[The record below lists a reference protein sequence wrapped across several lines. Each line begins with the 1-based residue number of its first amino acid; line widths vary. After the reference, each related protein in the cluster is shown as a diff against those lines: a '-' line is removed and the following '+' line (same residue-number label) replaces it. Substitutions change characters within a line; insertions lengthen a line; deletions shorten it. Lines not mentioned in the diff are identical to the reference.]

1 MFLLRLLAPMCGLL
15 IFCNAFSQESKDS
28 TIVLT
33 EAVVRAFSYDRPL
46 LDVPAAVG
54 PIDSKMLSRFNNTN
68 LLPAVNTIPGVRFE
82 ERSPGSYRLSIRGS
96 SLRSPFGIRNVKMY
110 WNGLPLTD
118 GGGNTYL
125 NLIDFDAVDKLEI
138 IKGPGASLYGA
149 GTGGVVLLSSAKVKS
164 SGFQFSSVAGS
175 FGLVRYQGSAQIKN
189 KTNTGRI
196 SYAHQQASGY
206 REQSN
211 MTRDGINLDWSFDLS
226 SKSNL
231 ATTFLY
237 SDLFYQTPGGL
248 TKTEY
253 DLDPSQARPT
263 VGASVGAIAK
273 QARVSNKTS
282 YIGLMHEYQFN
293 ERWVN
298 QTGIY
303 GSYTAFVNPA
313 IRNFEIRKETNYSAR
328 SETAYSFGAAA
339 NSKLTFGGEYQYFTS
354 PVTNFDNNFGTQ
366 GNLQADDKL
375 GSTQALVFGQ
385 TDIHLPHEF
394 FFTLGASV
402 NTLQYRFERLSDT
415 QPSKQTRNFNP
426 VFSPRIALLKRMTPT
441 ISIYGSYSQGFST
454 PTLAEV
460 RPSTNTYNN
469 SLNSEQGNNL
479 EAGIKGS
486 TLSGKL
492 TFELVAYQFKLN
504 QAIVIQRTAD
514 GADFYINSG
523 GTLQRGMEASVK
535 WVPTIL
541 NTENNA
547 FNVWSSYTLNP
558 YKFVNYVTTGKDYS
572 GNRLT
577 GTAINTL
584 VAGIDVS
591 RNRFY
596 MNATFNYTS
605 NIALNDANTDFANE
619 YYLFGCRFG
628 YKTNPTKLPFD
639 FFAGIDNAFNQRY
652 SLGND
657 LNAAGGRYYNAA
669 AGRGFYVGIS
679 STINFKQ
686 L

>member
-1 MFLLRLLAPMCGLL
+1 MKNKIVVFFFFLL
-15 IFCNAFSQESKDS
+15 FFSTNSFSQVAAKDS
-28 TIVLT
+28 TTLLSEVIVK
-33 EAVVRAFSYDRPL
+33 AYAYNRPAL
-46 LDVPAAVG
+46 EIPAAIGLV
-54 PIDSKMLSRFNNTN
+54 DSKLLNRFNNTN

-96 SLRSPFGIRNVKMY
+96 SLRSPFGIRNVKIY

-125 NLIDFDAVDKLEI
+125 NLVDFDAVDKLEI

-149 GTGGVVLLSSAKVKS
+149 GTGGVVLLSSPKVKS
-164 SGFQFSSVAGS
+164 NGFQFSTVAGS
-175 FGLVRYQGSAQIKN
+175 FGLVRYQGSAQIRN
-189 KTNTGRI
+189 KTNAGRI

-282 YIGLMHEYQFN
+282 YVGFTHEYKFN
-293 ERWVN
+293 QHWTN
-298 QTGIY
+298 KTGVY
-303 GSYTAFVNPA
+303 GSYTLFVNPA
-313 IRNFEIRKETNYSAR
+313 IRNFEIRKETNYGAR
-328 SETAYSFGAAA
+328 SETAYSFGATS

-375 GSTQALVFGQ
+375 GSTQALIFAQ
-385 TDIHLPHEF
+385 TDIHLPHEL

-402 NTLQYRFERLSDT
+402 NALQYRFERLSDT
-415 QPSKQTRNFNP
+415 QPSKQKRNFNP
-426 VFSPRIALLKRMTPT
+426 VFSPRIALLKKIAPT

-469 SLNSEQGNNL
+469 SLNSEQGDNL

-486 TLSGKL
+486 TRNGKL
-492 TFELVAYQFKLN
+492 TFELVAYKFKLN

-523 GTLQRGMEASVK
+523 GTLQRGLEASVK
-535 WVPTIL
+535 WLPTIL
-541 NTENNA
+541 NTGNNA
-547 FNVWSSYTLNP
+547 FNMWSSYTLNP
-558 YKFVNYVTTGKDYS
+558 YKFENYITTGKNYS

-577 GTAINTL
+577 GTTINTL
-584 VAGIDVS
+584 VAAIDFS

-605 NIALNDANTDFANE
+605 SMVLNDANTDFANE
-619 YYLFGCRFG
+619 YFLFGCRLG
-628 YKTNPTKLPFD
+628 YKINFVNLPLE
-639 FFAGIDNAFNQRY
+639 FFAGVDNGFDQRY

-657 LNAAGGRYYNAA
+657 LNAAAGRYYNAA
-669 AGRGFYVGIS
+669 AGRGFYGGIRLIV
-679 STINFKQ
+679 IN
-686 L
+686 

>member
-33 EAVVRAFSYDRPL
+33 EAVVHAFSYGRPL
-46 LDVPAAVG
+46 LEVPAAVG
-54 PIDSKMLSRFNNTN
+54 AIDSKMLNRFNNTN

-125 NLIDFDAVDKLEI
+125 NLVDFDAVDKLEI
-138 IKGPGASLYGA
+138 IKGPGASLYGP
-149 GTGGVVLLSSAKVKS
+149 GTGGVVLWSSPKVKS
-164 SGFQFSSVAGS
+164 TGFQFSTVAGS
-175 FGLVRYQGSAQIKN
+175 FGLVRYHGSAQIKN

-226 SKSNL
+226 SKSNF

-248 TKTEY
+248 TKMEY
-253 DLDPSQARPT
+253 DLDPSKARPT

-273 QARVSNKTS
+273 QARVSNKTG

-313 IRNFEIRKETNYSAR
+313 IRNFEIRKETNYGAR
-328 SETAYSFGAAA
+328 SETAYSFGATS

-366 GNLQADDKL
+366 GNLQADDRL
-375 GSTQALVFGQ
+375 GSTQALIFAQ
-385 TDIHLPHEF
+385 TDIHLPHEL

-426 VFSPRIALLKRMTPT
+426 VFSPRIAFLKKITPT

-469 SLNSEQGNNL
+469 SLNSEQGDNL

-486 TLSGKL
+486 TLKRKL

-523 GTLQRGMEASVK
+523 GALQRGMEASVK

-541 NTENNA
+541 NNGNNA

-558 YKFVNYVTTGKDYS
+558 YKFENYVTIGKDYS

-577 GTAINTL
+577 GTALNTL

-591 RNRFY
+591 WNRFY
-596 MNATFNYTS
+596 MNATFTYTS
-605 NIALNDANTDFANE
+605 NIALNDANTDFASE
-619 YYLFGCRFG
+619 YYLFECRLG
-628 YKTNPTKLPFD
+628 YKINFVNLPLE
-639 FFAGIDNAFNQRY
+639 FFAGVDNGFDQRY

-657 LNAAGGRYYNAA
+657 LNAAAGRYYNAA
-669 AGRGFYVGIS
+669 AGRGFYGGIRLIV
-679 STINFKQ
+679 IN
-686 L
+686 

>member
-28 TIVLT
+28 TIVLA

-54 PIDSKMLSRFNNTN
+54 PIDSKMLNRFNNTS

-82 ERSPGSYRLSIRGS
+82 ERSLGSYRLSIRGS

-125 NLIDFDAVDKLEI
+125 NLIDFDAVDKLEV

-164 SGFQFSSVAGS
+164 NGFQFSTVAGS
-175 FGLVRYQGSAQIKN
+175 FGLVRYQGSAQIRN
-189 KTNTGRI
+189 KTNAGRI

-211 MTRDGINLDWSFDLS
+211 MTRDGINLDWSFNLS

-237 SDLFYQTPGGL
+237 SELFYQTPGGL

-253 DLDPSQARPT
+253 DLDPSKARPT

-273 QARVSNKTS
+273 QARVSNETG
-282 YIGLMHEYQFN
+282 YVGLMHEYQFN
-293 ERWVN
+293 EHWVN
-298 QTGIY
+298 RTGVY

-313 IRNFEIRKETNYSAR
+313 IRNFEIRKETNYGAR
-328 SETAYSFGAAA
+328 SETAYRFGA
-339 NSKLTFGGEYQYFTS
+339 NQKLTFGGEFQYFNS
-354 PVTNFDNNFGTQ
+354 SVINYDNNFGTR
-366 GNLQADDKL
+366 GNLQAEDNL

-385 TDIHLPHEF
+385 TDIPLPHEL

-402 NTLQYRFERLSDT
+402 NALQYRFERLSDT

-426 VFSPRIALLKRMTPT
+426 VFSPRIALLKKITPT

-469 SLNSEQGNNL
+469 SLNSEQGDNL

-486 TLSGKL
+486 TLNGKL

-523 GTLQRGMEASVK
+523 GTLQRGIEASVK

-541 NTENNA
+541 NKGNNA
-547 FNVWSSYTLNP
+547 FNVWSSYTHNP
-558 YKFVNYVTTGKDYS
+558 YKFENYVTTGKDYS

-577 GTAINTL
+577 GTALNTL

-591 RNRFY
+591 WNRFY
-596 MNATFNYTS
+596 MNATFTYTS

-669 AGRGFYVGIS
+669 SGRGFYIGVKA
-679 STINFKQ
+679 TINQ
-686 L
+686 

>member
-1 MFLLRLLAPMCGLL
+1 MKNKIVVFFFFLL
-15 IFCNAFSQESKDS
+15 FFSTNSFSQETAKDS
-28 TIVLT
+28 TTILSEVIVK
-33 EAVVRAFSYDRPL
+33 AYAYNRPAL
-46 LDVPAAVG
+46 EIPAAIG
-54 PIDSKMLSRFNNTN
+54 LADSKLLNRFNNTH

-82 ERSPGSYRLSIRGS
+82 ERSSGSYRLSIRGS
-96 SLRSPFGIRNVKMY
+96 SLRSPFGIRNVKIY

-125 NLIDFDAVDKLEI
+125 NLVDFDAIDKLEI

-149 GTGGVVLLSSAKVKS
+149 GTGGVVLLSSPKVKS
-164 SGFQFSSVAGS
+164 NGFQFSTVAGS
-175 FGLVRYQGSAQIKN
+175 FGLVRYLGSAQIKN

-226 SKSNL
+226 SKSNF

-253 DLDPSQARPT
+253 DLDPSKARPT

-273 QARVSNKTS
+273 QARVSNKTG

-298 QTGIY
+298 RTGIY
-303 GSYTAFVNPA
+303 GSYTAFVNLA
-313 IRNFEIRKETNYSAR
+313 IRNFEIRKETNYGAR
-328 SETAYSFGAAA
+328 SETAYSFGATS

-366 GNLQADDKL
+366 GNLQADDRL
-375 GSTQALVFGQ
+375 GSTQALIFAQ
-385 TDIHLPHEF
+385 TDIHLPHEL

-426 VFSPRIALLKRMTPT
+426 VFSPRIALLKKITPT

-469 SLNSEQGNNL
+469 SLNSEQGDNL

-486 TLSGKL
+486 TLKRKL

-523 GTLQRGMEASVK
+523 GALQRGMEASVK

-541 NTENNA
+541 NNGNNA

-558 YKFVNYVTTGKDYS
+558 YKFENYVTTGKDYS
-572 GNRLT
+572 GN
-577 GTAINTL
+577 
-584 VAGIDVS
+584 
-591 RNRFY
+591 
-596 MNATFNYTS
+596 
-605 NIALNDANTDFANE
+605 
-619 YYLFGCRFG
+619 
-628 YKTNPTKLPFD
+628 
-639 FFAGIDNAFNQRY
+639 
-652 SLGND
+652 
-657 LNAAGGRYYNAA
+657 
-669 AGRGFYVGIS
+669 
-679 STINFKQ
+679 
-686 L
+686 

>member
-1 MFLLRLLAPMCGLL
+1 MKNKIVAFFFFLLFFS
-15 IFCNAFSQESKDS
+15 INSFSQEAAKDS
-28 TIVLT
+28 TTLLSEVIVK
-33 EAVVRAFSYDRPL
+33 AYAYNRPAL
-46 LDVPAAVG
+46 EIPAAIG
-54 PIDSKMLSRFNNTN
+54 FIDSKLLNRFNNTN

-164 SGFQFSSVAGS
+164 TGFQFSTVAGG
-175 FGLVRYQGSAQIKN
+175 FGLIRHQGSAQIKN
-189 KTNTGRI
+189 RTNTGRI
-196 SYAHQQASGY
+196 NYAHQQATGY

-211 MTRDGINLDWSFDLS
+211 LTRDGINLDWSFDLS

-248 TKTEY
+248 TKSEY

-282 YIGLMHEYQFN
+282 YVGLMHEYQFN

-298 QTGIY
+298 RTGVY

-313 IRNFEIRKETNYSAR
+313 IRNFEIRKETNYGAR
-328 SETAYSFGAAA
+328 SETAYSFGATA

-366 GNLQADDKL
+366 GNLQADDKI
-375 GSTQALVFGQ
+375 GSTQALIFGQ
-385 TDIHLPHEF
+385 TDIHLPHEL

-402 NTLQYRFERLSDT
+402 NALQYRFERLSDT
-415 QPSKQTRNFNP
+415 PPSKQTRNFNP
-426 VFSPRIALLKRMTPT
+426 VFSPRIALLKKMTPT

-469 SLNSEQGNNL
+469 SLYSEQGDNL

-486 TLSGKL
+486 TRNGKL
-492 TFELVAYQFKLN
+492 AFELVAYQFNLN
-504 QAIVIQRTAD
+504 HAIVIQRTPD

-523 GTLQRGMEASVK
+523 GTQQRGLEASVK
-535 WVPTIL
+535 WLPTIL
-541 NTENNA
+541 NKGSNG
-547 FNVWSSYTLNP
+547 FNLWTSYTLNP
-558 YKFVNYVTTGKDYS
+558 YKFENYVTTGKDYS
-572 GNRLT
+572 GNQLT
-577 GTAINTL
+577 GTAINNL
-584 VAGIDVS
+584 VTGIDFS

-605 NIALNDANTDFANE
+605 SIALNDANTDFANE
-619 YYLFGCRFG
+619 YYLFGARVG
-628 YKTNPTKLPFD
+628 YKINHRKLPLE
-639 FFAGIDNAFNQRY
+639 FFSGIDNAFNQRH

-657 LNAAGGRYYNAA
+657 LNATGGRYYNAA
-669 AGRGFYVGIS
+669 AGRGFYVGIKVLA
-679 STINFKQ
+679 NQ
-686 L
+686 